1 MKRILYYSLV
11 LLTAGNG
18 MLQAQNWI
26 HGKVVDKEERPV
38 DGVAVVLQTLDS
50 TYIDAVVTDSLGA
63 FMLNKEAGPNYRLLF
78 QHLLYE
84 PVCKKIS
91 TADAGTI
98 SLTEKD
104 YELEG
109 VVVKAERPQVKVEN
123 GALRYDVPQLMKDK
137 AVSNAFEVVKQIP
150 GVISTD
156 DAVQLLGAGSPSI
169 VINGQLTTMSV
180 DQLVGLLKTIPA
192 SRVCKVEIMYN
203 APAKYNIKGA
213 MINVVLDKETVEK
226 NTLQGETGVDYLQR
240 HYAEKSLGSVVSR
253 MPDSVRWYHF
263 TASEQLMP
271 KSDASMNPLAM
282 LCAALG
288 FLRGSSPLAAIKR
301 MPEIS
306 W

>member
-63 FMLNKEAGPNYRLLF
+63 FMLNK
-78 QHLLYE
+78 
-84 PVCKKIS
+84 
-91 TADAGTI
+91 
-98 SLTEKD
+98 
-104 YELEG
+104 EG

-192 SRVCKVEIMYN
+192 SRVCNVEIMYN
-203 APAKYNIKGA
+203 APAKYNIPF
-213 MINVVLDKETVEK
+213 
-226 NTLQGETGVDYLQR
+226 QYR
-240 HYAEKSLGSVVSR
+240 
-253 MPDSVRWYHF
+253 
-263 TASEQLMP
+263 
-271 KSDASMNPLAM
+271 
-282 LCAALG
+282 
-288 FLRGSSPLAAIKR
+288 FLSQWG
-301 MPEIS
+301 
-306 W
+306 

>member
-11 LLTAGNG
+11 LLAAGNG

-123 GALRYDVPQLMKDK
+123 GALKYDVPQLMKVRRSVGSRGGEADTRCD
-137 AVSNAFEVVKQIP
+137 QY
-150 GVISTD
+150 GR
-156 DAVQLLGAGSPSI
+156 AVQLLGTGSPSI
-169 VINGQLTTMSV
+169 VINGQLTTVSV

-192 SRVCKVEIMYN
+192 SRVCNVEIMYN
-203 APAKYNIKGA
+203 APAKYNIKRSYDQCR
-213 MINVVLDKETVEK
+213 I
-226 NTLQGETGVDYLQR
+226 R
-240 HYAEKSLGSVVSR
+240 
-253 MPDSVRWYHF
+253 
-263 TASEQLMP
+263 
-271 KSDASMNPLAM
+271 
-282 LCAALG
+282 
-288 FLRGSSPLAAIKR
+288 
-301 MPEIS
+301 
-306 W
+306 

>member
-123 GALRYDVPQLMKDK
+123 GALKQSYGSLTMYYTPKEKCATYVDVKRSDGKGNDAKLYKYNSATSLFYISLSSSSSGSGTSYCTFATLEDDSVEVLDDLK
-137 AVSNAFEVVKQIP
+137 AAITDYIEDEYEGNAAGLRSGDLYSPFPEELNRKLT
-150 GVISTD
+150 GVIAAADFAPTSKVVVDED
-156 DAVQLLGAGSPSI
+156 DRYVGSDKESREYSVPLEPI
-169 VINGQLTTMSV
+169 VIKSV
-180 DQLVGLLKTIPA
+180 
-192 SRVCKVEIMYN
+192 KV
-203 APAKYNIKGA
+203 
-213 MINVVLDKETVEK
+213 
-226 NTLQGETGVDYLQR
+226 
-240 HYAEKSLGSVVSR
+240 KS
-253 MPDSVRWYHF
+253 Y
-263 TASEQLMP
+263 
-271 KSDASMNPLAM
+271 
-282 LCAALG
+282 
-288 FLRGSSPLAAIKR
+288 
-301 MPEIS
+301 
-306 W
+306 